1 MLCRY
6 DSIIDITDPSQ
17 YPEFSRPSIRRSP
30 PKILK
35 IRFIKSSYESISAQ
49 IRRGQ
54 YDVVE
59 ELRKFTEHVAEPQ
72 D

>member
-1 MLCRY
+1 MILLLI
-6 DSIIDITDPSQ
+6 SLISTLNFLGLQ
-17 YPEFSRPSIRRSP
+17 IRRSP

-49 IRRGQ
+49 IRRTQ

-59 ELRKFTEHVAEPQ
+59 ELRKFTEHAAEPQ

>member
-1 MLCRY
+1 MILLLISLIRV
-6 DSIIDITDPSQ
+6 STLNFLGLQ
-17 YPEFSRPSIRRSP
+17 IRRSP